1 MLKVAFLVQWHPTS
15 PQGLIGRWITES
27 AKHGVEI
34 RCFTGIPWDDNGSGF
49 AAHVRKPEDQ
59 DDELAGPG
67 VVRYPYFHSHDS
79 SGVRRFVTYGS
90 FAARSSVSFRDLG
103 WADVV
108 LVYCSPA
115 TAVSAA
121 MLARRF
127 AGVPYVM
134 MVQDVWPD
142 SIFATGF
149 VRSGPARRV
158 ARAAV
163 GGFVSAAYRRAAAV
177 TALSP
182 GMRELL
188 VSRGADP
195 ATAHVVYNWARQEV
209 PVAPR
214 VRAAGEA
221 LHLMYAG
228 NMGPGQDLGNVL
240 EAMARLP
247 AGTAR
252 LTLVGGGADVAR
264 LRRLAAGLGPGAQVD
279 FAGQVPMEAM
289 PGVLAGADLHLVSL
303 ADTEVFGITIPS
315 KLQSLMAMGLPVL
328 SSAPGEV
335 GQIVADT
342 GCGIAAAPGDPAAL
356 AEAILGAAAMP
367 PADLA
372 AMGARGADAYYA
384 DMSLH
389 IGSAK
394 LAGILTQAAGQ
405 AQRPRPQSRRSHLG
419 QSQPGTSA
427 PREPAHGRW

>member
-1 MLKVAFLVQWHPTS
+1 MKVAFLIEWYPESAAPLIEAMVRGLRDHGCEVRTFRGAEPTS
-15 PQGLIGRWITES
+15 EFVGGQSRRS
-27 AKHGVEI
+27 DA
-34 RCFTGIPWDDNGSGF
+34 
-49 AAHVRKPEDQ
+49 EDT
-59 DDELAGPG
+59 

-90 FAARSSVSFRDLG
+90 FAVRSSVSFRDLS

-121 MLARRF
+121 VLARRF

-149 VRSGPARRV
+149 VQSGPARRV
-158 ARAAV
+158 AQATV
-163 GGFVSAAYRRAAAV
+163 GGFVSAAYRRASAV

-188 VSRGADP
+188 VARGADP
-195 ATAHVVYNWARQEV
+195 ATTHVVYNWARQEV

-240 EAMARLP
+240 EAVAMLPEGAARLS
-247 AGTAR
+247 
-252 LTLVGGGADVAR
+252 LVGGGADVAR
-264 LRRLAAGLGPGAQVD
+264 LQRLAAELGLGGRVQFV
-279 FAGQVPMEAM
+279 GQVPMEQM
-289 PGVLAGADLHLVSL
+289 PEVLAGADLHLVSL
-303 ADTEVFGITIPS
+303 ADAEVFAITVPS

-328 SSAPGEV
+328 AAAPGEV
-335 GQIVADT
+335 ARIVEAA
-342 GCGIAAAPGDPAAL
+342 GCGIAVAPGDPAAL
-356 AEAILGAAAMP
+356 AAAIAAAAGLP
-367 PADLA
+367 PAELA

-384 DMSLH
+384 DMSLAA
-389 IGSAK
+389 GTAK
-394 LAGILTQAAGQ
+394 LAHILTDA
-405 AQRPRPQSRRSHLG
+405 SK
-419 QSQPGTSA
+419 
-427 PREPAHGRW
+427 